1 MDDGCPPTFFVPG
14 AATTGNWQ
22 VGILPPAN
30 PRRGEWRL
38 PIQEAAM
45 GVLWL
50 RAKAQLR
57 GQARASL
64 LLVLLVGLGGALV
77 LAAAAGARRSE
88 AALPRFLAAN
98 RTMDTVVYVQPDEPF
113 DDLAEAR
120 RQLAALPEMRQ
131 VFRLTGALILAGV
144 DPTDPARW
152 HRQLG
157 AVALDPGGSVAF
169 GRPIVVAG
177 RLPHERRPEEAVVDE
192 ELAER
197 RHLQVG
203 SAYRVAAFT
212 LKQFGP
218 AGEGRTATPQGA
230 VVDLRV
236 VGIVRSPRDLVPV
249 VTDQDNI
256 FVNSGELYLTPAYWG
271 RYGPDIARYGIG
283 LAVTLRHGQADL
295 PRLRD
300 DLRRLYGDRAAV
312 EAAEGL
318 TTDKTITAGTR
329 RAIRLE
335 STALA
340 GFAVLTAIAALLL
353 VGQTLG
359 RQIVLEAV
367 ESPTL
372 RALGMTQGQLIGVA
386 AVRAAPVAAAGA
398 TLAVAGAV
406 VLSPA
411 TPLGVARRAE
421 LNPGVAV
428 DLPVLA
434 VGAAAVAV
442 GVLAC
447 AAVAAWRAAR
457 APGGSLGVTEVA
469 GTERRSRVA
478 AALAAAGLPPAAVT
492 GTRLALEP
500 GQGRTAV
507 PIRSAIIAAAGAV
520 CALTVAATFSASLL
534 RLLGDPRAY
543 GVTWDVSVGNFADP
557 QGAEQAARK
566 LAANP
571 AVAAYA
577 GVVTGS
583 EDPLIDGRSV
593 QIIALAPGKGELQP
607 AVVEGRVPTQA
618 DEIALGSVTMRALGK
633 GIGDTVV
640 AATTG
645 ASQRLRV
652 VGRLI
657 VSTGDSN
664 AAVTPGKGAIVHVD
678 LWRRLSPP
686 GTPISPGGF
695 FVRLDPASDR
705 RRAIAQLQH
714 DFPNTVLL
722 PLKQPDITN
731 LERVGYLPGLL
742 AGLVALLALGTIAH
756 ALITSVR
763 RRRRDMAILQ
773 TLGFARGQVSQ
784 TVAWQATTF
793 ALVAGFIGVPL
804 GVAGGRWAWRLIAEQ
819 LGVAS
824 GPVVPPV
831 PVLAIVI
838 GTLLVAN
845 LVAAGP
851 GWTAARIQPSV
862 TLRSE

>member
-1 MDDGCPPTFFVPG
+1 MEG
-14 AATTGNWQ
+14 
-22 VGILPPAN
+22 
-30 PRRGEWRL
+30 
-38 PIQEAAM
+38 AAM

-57 GQARASL
+57 GRARASL
-64 LLVLLVGLGGALV
+64 LLVLLVGFAGALV

-98 RTMDTVVYVQPDEPF
+98 RTMDAAVFVQPDDPF

-120 RQLAALPEMRQ
+120 RQLAALAEVQQ

-144 DPTDPARW
+144 DPTDPGRW

-157 AVALDPGGSVAF
+157 AVALDPGGGLAF

-177 RLPHERRPEEAVVDE
+177 RLSDERRTDEAVVDE
-192 ELAER
+192 ELAKR
-197 RHLQVG
+197 RHLRVG
-203 SAYRVAAFT
+203 SLYRVGIYT
-212 LKQFGP
+212 LQQFGP
-218 AGEGRTATPQGA
+218 AGEGQFVSPQGP

-236 VGIVRSPRDLVPV
+236 VGIVRTPRDLVPAA
-249 VTDQDNI
+249 TDQDNI
-256 FVNSGELYLTPAYWG
+256 FVNSGELYLTPAYWE
-271 RYGPDIARYGIG
+271 RYGHNIARYGIG
-283 LAVTLRHGQADL
+283 LAVTLSQGQADL
-295 PRLRD
+295 ARLRA

-312 EAAEGL
+312 EAADGL
-318 TTDKTITAGTR
+318 TTAETITAGTR

-335 STALA
+335 SIALA
-340 GFAVLTAIAALLL
+340 GFAILTALAALLL

-359 RQIVLEAV
+359 RQIVLEAA

-372 RALGMTQGQLIGVA
+372 RALGMTRGQLVGVA
-386 AVRAAPVAAAGA
+386 VVRATPVAVAGAALAAG
-398 TLAVAGAV
+398 GAV

-421 LNPGVAV
+421 LTPGIAV

-434 VGAAAVAV
+434 VGAAAVAL

-447 AAVAAWRAAR
+447 AAAAGWRAAR
-457 APGGSLGVTEVA
+457 APAGSLGVTEVA
-469 GTERRSRVA
+469 GAERRSRVA
-478 AALAAAGLPPAAVT
+478 AALAGAGLPPAAVT

-500 GQGRTAV
+500 GRGRTAV
-507 PIRSAIIAAAGAV
+507 PTRSAITAAAGAV
-520 CALTVAATFSASLL
+520 CALTVAVTFSASLL

-543 GVTWDVSVGNFADP
+543 GVTWDVSVGNYSDP
-557 QGAEQAARK
+557 QTADQGSKK

-571 AVAAYA
+571 SVAAYA
-577 GVVTGS
+577 GVVTGL

-593 QIIALAPGKGELQP
+593 QVISLVPGKGELLP
-607 AVVEGRVPTQA
+607 AVIEGRAPTQL
-618 DEIALGSVTMRALGK
+618 DEIALGSVTMRTLGK
-633 GIGDTVV
+633 GIGETVL
-640 AATTG
+640 ATTTG
-645 ASQRLRV
+645 ASRRLRV

-664 AAVTPGKGAIVHVD
+664 AAVTPGKGAIAHVG
-678 LWRRLSPP
+678 LWRHLNPP

-695 FVRLDPASDR
+695 FVRLDPAGDR

-722 PLKQPDITN
+722 PLKPPDITN

-742 AGLVALLALGTIAH
+742 ASLVALLALGTTAH

-763 RRRRDMAILQ
+763 RRRRDLAILK

-793 ALVAGFIGVPL
+793 TLVAELIGVPV
-804 GVAGGRWAWRLIAEQ
+804 GVAAGRWAWRLVAEQ

-824 GPVVPPV
+824 GPVVPLV
-831 PVLAIVI
+831 PVLAIVA
-838 GTLLVAN
+838 GALLVSN

-862 TLRSE
+862 ALRSE